1 MTNAFSLDFFFFCH
15 IIKSYTEPL
24 MSFLWICVRDKEWE
38 LPLSV
43 LVVEIHFLSIVDY
56 SDCPFG
62 NAHLAFDDSV
72 GCSCVGLLWNHSS
85 ISFISSYFY
94 LPVFRSDFCCCYA
107 ILGFVSVTR
116 VCSLS
121 WNVLIHWNFCS
132 FVLLVQVDCG
142 YLGTWFWMLPNT
154 H

>member
-1 MTNAFSLDFFFFCH
+1 M
-15 IIKSYTEPL
+15 
-24 MSFLWICVRDKEWE
+24 
-38 LPLSV
+38 
-43 LVVEIHFLSIVDY
+43 EIHFLSIVDY

-116 VCSLS
+116 SVVC
-121 WNVLIHWNFCS
+121 
-132 FVLLVQVDCG
+132 
-142 YLGTWFWMLPNT
+142 LGMYSYIEISAALFFWFKLT
-154 H
+154 VVI